1 MSDSR
6 DPVWEHGENIPP
18 GWRCKYCHTKRGG
31 GGATRLKQHLAARG
45 KGVTYCNSVPPDVRE
60 FFCRELDRIK
70 DAGDQRKSDSGRRV
84 EAARV
89 NYYDLTGDADEEEQ
103 MEAAIAVSRQDEN
116 FRRDVEERG
125 GTYEHG
131 GGSGSAQPE
140 ARKGRSNPITNML
153 RRATSHRESPAVRDY
168 NLASAKAPVQPRI
181 DTGFFTKKG
190 KQARQAI
197 GESWARF
204 FFTAGIPGRNADNP
218 YFVSAVR
225 ETQKWGE
232 SVPSPTGNEIDGK
245 YLDSTEKDV
254 KKQFDRFKKDW
265 DEYGVTIMC
274 DSWTGPTSMSVI
286 NFLIYCNGIMFFHKS
301 IDATGQSQDANFVL
315 KEIRKVVREI
325 GSEHVVQIITY
336 NGSNYKKACR
346 LLRQEY
352 KTIVWQP
359 CVAHTVNLML
369 KEVGK
374 MPDHEMV
381 IESARKICRWLYNH
395 NKLHAMM
402 VLAIGGELVK
412 WNATR
417 FGTNYMFLQSF
428 LRKRD
433 LFMQWMA
440 SSVFMQSKFSGT
452 LEGKYAHAC
461 LSSLSW
467 WENLEAV
474 VNSVQPMYS
483 FLRFADEDKNPNLS
497 EVLLRYQLLKMEY
510 DSLFANQ
517 RDKFEAYME
526 IVNRRMHNLT
536 NETLINAAAALNP
549 RTHYAYSPS
558 ATVFQDLRQA
568 FEWMTDIDT
577 AAAALLEVEMYRR
590 KTGEFGRALARRMA
604 IDGKTSPAQWWSMF
618 ASDTPNLK
626 KLALRLVGQCCS
638 SSGCERNWSTFAFV
652 HTKVRNRLTHKKLNK
667 LVYVNYNLRLRIQ
680 QANAQIRVED
690 DDPLQRLADLSF
702 YETNNHISAWM
713 DNARSNACPELDEDS
728 AESDAPLPSQLVS
741 DLVNLDDLRRTT
753 GASSIAE
760 WADTNVGDTHIGKR
774 KTRKPPKARPSKKVK
789 GKGPRSTSVDSDE
802 ETQGSPEYQESNDSS
817 SRTETDDGDDDG
829 EGDFTHATQDQDHG
843 APSSQRTTIA
853 PGVRQQQQFS
863 DIQQDSSSSFSA
875 SSFES
880 GYPTYVYNRPQ
891 ASDYPA
897 TTWVYEWQ
905 EPQWYAQLYAQ
916 WQTTSSWTGQSWEE
930 YKAGLLHSHGLMLM
944 STEEYNMAYNQWNA

>member
-103 MEAAIAVSRQDEN
+103 MEAAIAASRQDEN

-153 RRATSHRESPAVRDY
+153 RRATSHRESHAVRDY

-325 GSEHVVQIITY
+325 GSEHVVQIITD
-336 NGSNYKKACR
+336 NGSNYKKACK
-346 LLRQEY
+346 LL
-352 KTIVWQP
+352 
-359 CVAHTVNLML
+359 
-369 KEVGK
+369 
-374 MPDHEMV
+374 
-381 IESARKICRWLYNH
+381 
-395 NKLHAMM
+395 
-402 VLAIGGELVK
+402 
-412 WNATR
+412 
-417 FGTNYMFLQSF
+417 
-428 LRKRD
+428 
-433 LFMQWMA
+433 
-440 SSVFMQSKFSGT
+440 
-452 LEGKYAHAC
+452 
-461 LSSLSW
+461 
-467 WENLEAV
+467 
-474 VNSVQPMYS
+474 
-483 FLRFADEDKNPNLS
+483 
-497 EVLLRYQLLKMEY
+497 
-510 DSLFANQ
+510 

-526 IVNRRMHNLT
+526 IVNRRMHDLT

-549 RTHYAYSPS
+549 RTHYAYSLS

-626 KLALRLVGQCCS
+626 KLALRLMKIQ
-638 SSGCERNWSTFAFV
+638 
-652 HTKVRNRLTHKKLNK
+652 
-667 LVYVNYNLRLRIQ
+667 LR
-680 QANAQIRVED
+680 V
-690 DDPLQRLADLSF
+690 
-702 YETNNHISAWM
+702 T
-713 DNARSNACPELDEDS
+713 
-728 AESDAPLPSQLVS
+728 LPC
-741 DLVNLDDLRRTT
+741 LVNLCLT
-753 GASSIAE
+753 
-760 WADTNVGDTHIGKR
+760 
-774 KTRKPPKARPSKKVK
+774 
-789 GKGPRSTSVDSDE
+789 
-802 ETQGSPEYQESNDSS
+802 
-817 SRTETDDGDDDG
+817 
-829 EGDFTHATQDQDHG
+829 
-843 APSSQRTTIA
+843 
-853 PGVRQQQQFS
+853 
-863 DIQQDSSSSFSA
+863 
-875 SSFES
+875 
-880 GYPTYVYNRPQ
+880 
-891 ASDYPA
+891 
-897 TTWVYEWQ
+897 
-905 EPQWYAQLYAQ
+905 
-916 WQTTSSWTGQSWEE
+916 
-930 YKAGLLHSHGLMLM
+930 
-944 STEEYNMAYNQWNA
+944 